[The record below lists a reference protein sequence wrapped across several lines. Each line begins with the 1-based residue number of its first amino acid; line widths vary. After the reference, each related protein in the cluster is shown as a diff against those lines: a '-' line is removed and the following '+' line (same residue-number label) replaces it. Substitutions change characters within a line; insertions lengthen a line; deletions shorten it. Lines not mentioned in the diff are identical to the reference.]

1 MHKELLDLL
10 LALDRVPQDP
20 RWHPEG
26 DALFHSLQVF
36 DLARRETADRGLWAA
51 ALLHDVGKAFA
62 SADHADEG
70 ADVLAEL
77 VCPRVVW
84 LVRHHLHLL
93 RAPAATKRRLRRTRA
108 LADLTRLR
116 RWDLG
121 GRSPG
126 ATVLRPAISAA
137 AATSICTCSRP
148 MKRRWSGTSARSA
161 GRSAG
166 SA

>member
-1 MHKELLDLL
+1 MHKDFLDLL

-36 DLARRETADRGLWAA
+36 DLARRETADRSLWAA

-62 SADHADEG
+62 SADHAEEG
-70 ADVLAEL
+70 ADVLTEL

-93 RAPAATKRRLRRTRA
+93 RAPGATRRRLRRTKA
-108 LADLTRLR
+108 LADLARLR

-126 ATVLRPAISAA
+126 ATVLSPEAAVEVLLDGADFPLLSIGGEPAPAHDLRKEPLA
-137 AATSICTCSRP
+137 
-148 MKRRWSGTSARSA
+148 
-161 GRSAG
+161 
-166 SA
+166 

>member
-62 SADHADEG
+62 SADHAEEG
-70 ADVLAEL
+70 ADALAEL

-108 LADLTRLR
+108 LTDLARLR

-126 ATVLRPAISAA
+126 ATVLRPEAA
-137 AATSICTCSRP
+137 VEVLLDGADWTLLSVGGEPAPFHDLRKEP
-148 MKRRWSGTSARSA
+148 LA
-161 GRSAG
+161 
-166 SA
+166 